1 MTNSAI
7 QATESDTTEF
17 LSLLER
23 ISGQQQNIC
32 KALDELLLMMEMPS
46 TDVLKVL
53 AGLLA
58 PMNRDMDKL
67 SEVLK
72 IEAVRSTTMLP
83 NGSP

>member
-7 QATESDTTEF
+7 QATESDTTQF
-17 LSLLER
+17 LNLLEK

-32 KALDELLLMMEMPS
+32 KALDELLLMMELPS

-72 IEAVRSTTMLP
+72 IEAVRSTTTLP
-83 NGSP
+83 SGSP